1 MRFDVICFGALNL
14 DRLCRVD
21 RIAREDEE
29 STIIEVEEYPGGSAA
44 NTAVGLARL
53 GLKVGY
59 VGKISRDREGEI
71 LVRSLREEEV
81 DTGGIVVSKTGRS
94 GVVYGY
100 VDRNGNKALYVDP
113 GVNSQLDFS
122 EIDVEYIS
130 SANVLH
136 LSSFVGEKAYRAQI
150 EVLKALPSRVKVSLD
165 PGNIYARK
173 GQEILSE
180 MLSRCYIVMPNKFET
195 ELITGKRD
203 VKKGAEKLLSLGPS
217 IVAIKLG
224 SRGCYVTD
232 GNESHFIEAFKVKA
246 VDTTGAGDAF
256 NAGFI
261 YGVMKGKGIFKAGRL
276 GNFVASRCIMSRGA
290 RAGLPSEEDVK
301 RASLV

>member
-29 STIIEVEEYPGGSAA
+29 STVIEVEEYPGGSAA

-59 VGKISRDREGEI
+59 VGKVSRDREGEI
-71 LVRSLREEEV
+71 LVRSLKDEGV
-81 DTGGIVVSKTGRS
+81 NTGGVVVSKTGRS

-100 VDRNGNKALYVDP
+100 VDRNGNRALYVDP
-113 GVNSQLDFS
+113 GVNSQLDFG
-122 EIDVEYIS
+122 EIDIEYVS
-130 SANVLH
+130 STKFLH
-136 LSSFVGEKAYRAQI
+136 LSSFVGERAFRAQL
-150 EVLKALPSRVKVSLD
+150 EVLKVLPERVKVSLD

-173 GQEILSE
+173 GLESLSE
-180 MLSRCYIVMPNKFET
+180 MLDRCYVVMPSEFEVK
-195 ELITGKRD
+195 LITGKRD
-203 VKKGAEKLLSLGPS
+203 IKEGAEKILSLGPS
-217 IVAIKLG
+217 IVAVKLG
-224 SRGCYVTD
+224 SRGCYVTNGD
-232 GNESHFIEAFKVKA
+232 ESHFIGAFKVKV

-256 NAGFI
+256 NAGFL
-261 YGVMKGKGIFKAGRL
+261 YGVLKGRGILEAGRL
-276 GNFVASRCIMSRGA
+276 GNFVASRCITSRGA

-301 RASLV
+301 RASLI

>member
-29 STIIEVEEYPGGSAA
+29 STVIEVEEYPGGSAA

-59 VGKISRDREGEI
+59 VGKVSRDREGEI
-71 LVRSLREEEV
+71 LVRSLKDEGV
-81 DTGGIVVSKTGRS
+81 NIGGVVVSKTGRS

-100 VDRNGNKALYVDP
+100 VDRSGNRALYVDP
-113 GVNSQLDFS
+113 GVNSQLDFG
-122 EIDVEYIS
+122 EIDIEYVS
-130 SANVLH
+130 STKFLH
-136 LSSFVGEKAYRAQI
+136 LSSFVGERAFRAQL
-150 EVLKALPSRVKVSLD
+150 EVLKVLPERVKVSLD

-173 GQEILSE
+173 GLESLSE
-180 MLSRCYIVMPNKFET
+180 MLDRCYVVMPSEFEVK
-195 ELITGKRD
+195 LITGKRD
-203 VKKGAEKLLSLGPS
+203 IKEGAEKILSLGPS
-217 IVAIKLG
+217 IVAVKLG
-224 SRGCYVTD
+224 SRGCYVTNGD
-232 GNESHFIEAFKVKA
+232 ESHFIGAFKVKV

-256 NAGFI
+256 NAGFL
-261 YGVMKGKGIFKAGRL
+261 YGVLKGRGILEAGRL
-276 GNFVASRCIMSRGA
+276 GNFVASRCITSRGA

-301 RASLV
+301 RASLI

>member
-29 STIIEVEEYPGGSAA
+29 STVIEVEEYPGGSAA

-59 VGKISRDREGEI
+59 VGKVSRDREGEI
-71 LVRSLREEEV
+71 LVRSLKDEGV
-81 DTGGIVVSKTGRS
+81 NTGGVVVSKTGRS

-100 VDRNGNKALYVDP
+100 VDRSGNRALYVDP
-113 GVNSQLDFS
+113 GVNSQLDFG
-122 EIDVEYIS
+122 EIDIEYVS
-130 SANVLH
+130 STKFLH
-136 LSSFVGEKAYRAQI
+136 LSSFVGERAFRAQL
-150 EVLKALPSRVKVSLD
+150 EVLKVLPERVKVSLD

-173 GQEILSE
+173 GLESLSE
-180 MLSRCYIVMPNKFET
+180 MLDRCYVVMPSEFEVK
-195 ELITGKRD
+195 LITGKRD
-203 VKKGAEKLLSLGPS
+203 IKEGAEKILSLGPS
-217 IVAIKLG
+217 IVAVKLG
-224 SRGCYVTD
+224 SRGCYVTNGD
-232 GNESHFIEAFKVKA
+232 ESHFIGAFKVKV

-256 NAGFI
+256 NAGFL
-261 YGVMKGKGIFKAGRL
+261 YGVLKGRGILEAGRL
-276 GNFVASRCIMSRGA
+276 GNFVASRCITSRGA

-301 RASLV
+301 RASLI

>member
-29 STIIEVEEYPGGSAA
+29 STVIEVEEYPGGSAA

-59 VGKISRDREGEI
+59 VGKVSRDREGEI
-71 LVRSLREEEV
+71 LVRSLKDEGV
-81 DTGGIVVSKTGRS
+81 NTGGVVVSKTGRS

-100 VDRNGNKALYVDP
+100 VDRSGNRALYVDP
-113 GVNSQLDFS
+113 GVNSQLDFG
-122 EIDVEYIS
+122 EIDIEYVS
-130 SANVLH
+130 STKFLH
-136 LSSFVGEKAYRAQI
+136 ISSFVGERAFRAQL
-150 EVLKALPSRVKVSLD
+150 EVLKVLPERVKVSLD

-173 GQEILSE
+173 GLESLSE
-180 MLSRCYIVMPNKFET
+180 MLDRCYVVMPSEFEVK
-195 ELITGKRD
+195 LITGKRD
-203 VKKGAEKLLSLGPS
+203 IKEGAEKILSLGPS
-217 IVAIKLG
+217 IVAVKLG
-224 SRGCYVTD
+224 SRGCYVTNGD
-232 GNESHFIEAFKVKA
+232 ESHFIRAFKVKV

-256 NAGFI
+256 NAGFL
-261 YGVMKGKGIFKAGRL
+261 YGVLKGRGILEAGRL

-301 RASLV
+301 RASLI

>member
-29 STIIEVEEYPGGSAA
+29 STVIEVEEYPGGSAA

-59 VGKISRDREGEI
+59 VGKVSRDREGEI
-71 LVRSLREEEV
+71 LVRSLKDEGV
-81 DTGGIVVSKTGRS
+81 NTGGVVVSKTGRS

-100 VDRNGNKALYVDP
+100 VDRSGNRALYVDP
-113 GVNSQLDFS
+113 GVNSQLDFG
-122 EIDVEYIS
+122 EIDIEYVS
-130 SANVLH
+130 STKFLH
-136 LSSFVGEKAYRAQI
+136 ISSFVGERAFRAQL
-150 EVLKALPSRVKVSLD
+150 EVLKVLPEGVKVSLD

-173 GQEILSE
+173 GLESLSE
-180 MLSRCYIVMPNKFET
+180 MLDRCYVVMPSEFEVK
-195 ELITGKRD
+195 LITGKRD
-203 VKKGAEKLLSLGPS
+203 IKEGAEKILSLGPS
-217 IVAIKLG
+217 IVAVKLG
-224 SRGCYVTD
+224 SRGCYVTNGD
-232 GNESHFIEAFKVKA
+232 ESHFIGAFKVKV

-256 NAGFI
+256 NAGFL
-261 YGVMKGKGIFKAGRL
+261 YGVLKGRGILEAGRL
-276 GNFVASRCIMSRGA
+276 GNFVASRCITSRGA

-301 RASLV
+301 RASLI

>member
-29 STIIEVEEYPGGSAA
+29 STVIEVEEYPGGSAA

-59 VGKISRDREGEI
+59 VGKVSRDREGEI
-71 LVRSLREEEV
+71 LVRSLKDEGVNTRGV
-81 DTGGIVVSKTGRS
+81 VVSKTGRS

-100 VDRNGNKALYVDP
+100 VDRSGNRALYVDP
-113 GVNSQLDFS
+113 GVNSQLDFG
-122 EIDVEYIS
+122 EIDIEYVS
-130 SANVLH
+130 STKFLH
-136 LSSFVGEKAYRAQI
+136 LSSFVGERAFRAQL
-150 EVLKALPSRVKVSLD
+150 EVLKVLPERVKVSLD

-173 GQEILSE
+173 GLESLSE
-180 MLSRCYIVMPNKFET
+180 MLDRCYVVMPSEFEVK
-195 ELITGKRD
+195 LITGKRD
-203 VKKGAEKLLSLGPS
+203 IKEGAEKILSLGPS
-217 IVAIKLG
+217 IVAVKLG
-224 SRGCYVTD
+224 SRGCYVTNGD
-232 GNESHFIEAFKVKA
+232 ESHFIGAFKVKV

-256 NAGFI
+256 NAGFL
-261 YGVMKGKGIFKAGRL
+261 YGVLKGRGILEAGRL
-276 GNFVASRCIMSRGA
+276 GNFVASRCITSRGA

-301 RASLV
+301 RASLI

>member
-29 STIIEVEEYPGGSAA
+29 STVIEVEEYPGGSAA

-59 VGKISRDREGEI
+59 VGKVSRDREGEI
-71 LVRSLREEEV
+71 LVRSLKDEGVNTRGV
-81 DTGGIVVSKTGRS
+81 VVSKTGRS

-100 VDRNGNKALYVDP
+100 VDRSGNRALYVDP
-113 GVNSQLDFS
+113 GVNSQLDFG
-122 EIDVEYIS
+122 EIDIEYVS
-130 SANVLH
+130 STKFLH
-136 LSSFVGEKAYRAQI
+136 LSSFVGERAFRAQL
-150 EVLKALPSRVKVSLD
+150 EVLKVLPERVKVSLD

-173 GQEILSE
+173 GLESLSE
-180 MLSRCYIVMPNKFET
+180 MLDRCYVVMPSEFEVK
-195 ELITGKRD
+195 LITGKRD
-203 VKKGAEKLLSLGPS
+203 IKEGAEKILSLGPS
-217 IVAIKLG
+217 IVAVKLG
-224 SRGCYVTD
+224 SRGCYVTNGD
-232 GNESHFIEAFKVKA
+232 ESHFIGAFKVKV

-256 NAGFI
+256 NAGFL
-261 YGVMKGKGIFKAGRL
+261 YGVLKGRGILEAGRL

-301 RASLV
+301 RASLI

>member
-29 STIIEVEEYPGGSAA
+29 STVIEVEEYPGGSAA

-59 VGKISRDREGEI
+59 VGKVSRDREGEI
-71 LVRSLREEEV
+71 LVRSLKDEGV
-81 DTGGIVVSKTGRS
+81 NTGGVVVSKTGRS

-100 VDRNGNKALYVDP
+100 VDRSGNRALYVDP
-113 GVNSQLDFS
+113 GVNSQLDFG
-122 EIDVEYIS
+122 EIDIEYVS
-130 SANVLH
+130 STKFLH
-136 LSSFVGEKAYRAQI
+136 LSSFVGERAFRAQL
-150 EVLKALPSRVKVSLD
+150 EVLKVLPERVKVSLD

-173 GQEILSE
+173 GLESLSE
-180 MLSRCYIVMPNKFET
+180 MLDRCYVVMPSEFEVK
-195 ELITGKRD
+195 LITGKRD
-203 VKKGAEKLLSLGPS
+203 IKEGAEKILSLGPS
-217 IVAIKLG
+217 IVAVKLG
-224 SRGCYVTD
+224 SRGCYVTNGD
-232 GNESHFIEAFKVKA
+232 ESHFIGAFKVKV

-256 NAGFI
+256 NAGFL
-261 YGVMKGKGIFKAGRL
+261 YGVLKGRGILEAGRL

-301 RASLV
+301 RASLI